1 MENRTPDLRVAN
13 ATLYQL
19 SYDPTKEALLYR
31 SVCRASSNKAQL
43 AFHAV
48 DAALGARDD
57 GLEELRV
64 VLAQQEH
71 LDVVGFVIGRAQK
84 VRASVFV

>member
-19 SYDPTKEALLYR
+19 SYDPTKDALLYR
-31 SVCRASSNKAQL
+31 PVCRASSKARL

-48 DAALGARDD
+48 DAALRAGDD
-57 GLEELRV
+57 GFEKLRV
-64 VLAQQEH
+64 VLA
-71 LDVVGFVIGRAQK
+71 K
-84 VRASVFV
+84 

>member
-1 MENRTPDLRVAN
+1 
-13 ATLYQL
+13 
-19 SYDPTKEALLYR
+19 
-31 SVCRASSNKAQL
+31 
-43 AFHAV
+43 
-48 DAALGARDD
+48 LGAGDD

-64 VLAQQEH
+64 VQAQQKH